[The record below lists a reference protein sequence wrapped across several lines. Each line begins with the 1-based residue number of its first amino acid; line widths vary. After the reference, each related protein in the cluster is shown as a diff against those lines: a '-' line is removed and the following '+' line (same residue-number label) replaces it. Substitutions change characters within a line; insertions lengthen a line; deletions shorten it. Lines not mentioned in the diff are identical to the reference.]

1 MKGKIQTY
9 EQALL
14 EITENKNVRNEY
26 SHMLADSK
34 IGLNADNVFVWTA
47 GPVCKQFA
55 YTLAERNTGFDIS
68 FHKLIKLSG
77 FEHEY
82 YENPYI
88 DKAQI
93 EKLAETQYSI
103 DRGRYEKQQDQIA
116 AIEEILANQRTRW
129 RKKEL
134 LDVLY
139 PDPSCQPVVTKQL
152 LLETMD
158 IEKKLEEG
166 VPLSQ
171 ADHYKIKNRV
181 KDSTATEEEIKLNKV
196 LIAYFKYEA
205 SFRDELTWQDIK
217 ATQDADAAK
226 VLENAWVRTTM
237 KDPNMI
243 RSYDNNTIRFAGY
256 PEMVKLRLP
265 YLQLL
270 MRLMSHLGFVGP
282 NKKEWITATE
292 LESQGDIIRQFTAKM
307 AKLDKRKPKDK
318 SKFNDKGEE
327 VVVDRSLGALFDEL
341 RWSGL
346 KLRCDRK
353 RRGPV
358 QTEGKEKG
366 KRERVHCY
374 QFDKDNDDFIL
385 AKIKVWIKPSEYER
399 DENGKVLS
407 KKSYFHDVKLSRLLP
422 HYKVKQD
429 LVLLLSDEEEDM
441 VKAIV
446 STARASAAAAQ
457 AAAAAAAAAVASV
470 NILLSIF
477 DRKRGLGEGEGSN
490 ESKKQRI

>member
-1 MKGKIQTY
+1 M
-9 EQALL
+9 
-14 EITENKNVRNEY
+14 
-26 SHMLADSK
+26 
-34 IGLNADNVFVWTA
+34 
-47 GPVCKQFA
+47 
-55 YTLAERNTGFDIS
+55 
-68 FHKLIKLSG
+68 
-77 FEHEY
+77 
-82 YENPYI
+82 
-88 DKAQI
+88 
-93 EKLAETQYSI
+93 
-103 DRGRYEKQQDQIA
+103 
-116 AIEEILANQRTRW
+116 
-129 RKKEL
+129 
-134 LDVLY
+134 
-139 PDPSCQPVVTKQL
+139 TKQL

-166 VPLSQ
+166 VPLSL

-181 KDSTATEEEIKLNKV
+181 KDSTATEEMIKLNKV
-196 LIAYFKYEA
+196 LIAYFKYES

-217 ATQDADAAK
+217 ATQDTDAAK
-226 VLENAWVRTTM
+226 VLENSWVRTTM

-270 MRLMSHLGFVGP
+270 TRLMTHLGFVGP

-292 LESQGDIIRQFTAKM
+292 LESHGDIIRQFTAKM

-318 SKFNDKGEE
+318 SKFNDKGDE
-327 VVVDRSLGALFDEL
+327 VVVDRYLGALCDEL
-341 RWSGL
+341 RWFGL

-366 KRERVHCY
+366 KREHVNCY

-399 DENGKVLS
+399 DEKGKVLS
-407 KKSYFHDVKLSRLLP
+407 KKSYYHDVKLSRLLP

-441 VKAIV
+441 VKAIA